1 MNLIQVNAH
10 ACCGPSAHFMEE
22 DEIREIARLMLR
34 QYGELAV
41 RLMETRARNCARYGE
56 PDSAAFWQNVREE
69 VSKLAASAEA
79 AAIVGRRCAGRNRS
93 LNASEAGRRRPQL
106 PAASAGV

>member
-1 MNLIQVNAH
+1 
-10 ACCGPSAHFMEE
+10 MEE
-22 DEIREIARLMLR
+22 DEIREIARIMLR

-56 PDSAAFWQNVREE
+56 PDSAAFWQSVGEE

-79 AAIVGRRCAGRNRS
+79 VVIGR
-93 LNASEAGRRRPQL
+93 EALRRTKIGALMPLKLADVTRTN
-106 PAASAGV
+106 PAASGAV